1 MITLRKAAGLSA
13 LAEAA
18 IYCGIFG
25 FYGAVWHYPAQGDV
39 TQKIAFLAEH
49 QQALMVSNLVGYV
62 LFGTLLAVLVTGIHR
77 ALKSQQES
85 LSQVAAVFGFAW
97 VVLVMASGM
106 IANIGLAQMLK
117 LSATQPDQAWTMWI
131 TLTTVV
137 EGLGGGNEVV
147 GGLWVLLVS
156 VAAWKANLFPSWIN
170 ALGVVVGSLGI
181 ATMIPASVL
190 TELFGVT
197 QIVWFVLIGWRLL
210 R

>member
-1 MITLRKAAGLSA
+1 MVTLRKAAGLSA

-18 IYCGIFG
+18 IYCAIFV
-25 FYGAVWHYPAQGDV
+25 FYGAYWPYPAQGDV
-39 TQKIAFLAEH
+39 TQKIAFLTEH
-49 QQALMVSNLVGYV
+49 QHALMVSNLVGYV

-85 LSQVAAVFGFAW
+85 LSQVASVFGFAW

-156 VAAWKANLFPSWIN
+156 VAAWQARLFPAWIN
-170 ALGVVVGSLGI
+170 ALGVVVGALGI
-181 ATMIPASVL
+181 ATMYPASML
-190 TELFGVT
+190 TEMFGLT
-197 QIVWFVLIGWRLL
+197 QIVWFALIGWRLL

>member
-1 MITLRKAAGLSA
+1 MVTLRKAAGLSA
-13 LAEAA
+13 LAEAG
-18 IYCGIFG
+18 IYIALFS
-25 FYGAVWHYPAQGDV
+25 FYGAYWHYPAQGSV

-49 QQALMVSNLVGYV
+49 QHALMLSNLLGYV
-62 LFGTLLAVLVTGIHR
+62 LFGAVLAVLVMGIHR

-117 LSATQPDQAWTMWI
+117 LSATQPDQAWTMWL
-131 TLTTVV
+131 TLTAVI

-147 GGLWVLLVS
+147 GGLWVLLLS
-156 VAAWKANLFPSWIN
+156 VAAWKARLFPAWIN
-170 ALGVVVGSLGI
+170 ALGVIVGALGI
-181 ATMIPASVL
+181 ATMYPASIL
-190 TELFGVT
+190 TEMFGLT
-197 QIVWFVLIGWRLL
+197 QIVWFALIGWRLL